1 MDKSSKVQAPTAKK
15 LPPNAGKGRK
25 AGVPNKT
32 TAALKDAILAAAVAV
47 GYDGKG
53 KEGLVGY
60 LKLVAS
66 SDVKAFSGLLGK
78 VLPLQITGEGDGPL
92 RVEIVRFGDSPA
104 P

>member
-1 MDKSSKVQAPTAKK
+1 MDKSSKVQASTTKK

-53 KEGLVGY
+53 KDGLVGY

-92 RVEIVRFGDSPA
+92 QIQIVRFGDSTTP
-104 P
+104 